1 MSNAIPGFNGSVD
14 IGGAVA
20 EVFNLDWD
28 ELAEALESTSFDS
41 AGNSREFEPGL
52 LGGNG
57 SFDSFVADIALGD
70 HAASTFSITGGRSAS
85 GAIVITRK
93 GTGVPVD
100 GLQTVAYDFTFNGVI
115 T

>member
-14 IGGAVA
+14 IGGVIA

-28 ELAEALESTSFDS
+28 ELAEALEATSFDS
-41 AGNSREFEPGL
+41 TGNFKEFKSGL

-57 SFDSFVADIALGD
+57 SFESFVADIATGP
-70 HAASTFSITGGRSAS
+70 HAASTFSIAGGRSAS

-93 GTGVPVD
+93 GTGVPVG
-100 GLQTVAYDFTFNGVI
+100 GLQTVAYDFTFDGVI
-115 T
+115 S